1 MWGGGRGFS
10 CLAWMALQTEARL
23 TQDVTLTSGRG
34 VEAVIARLPGYKMTR
49 SSAFWGPMEPAHLR
63 LPPKSLL
70 TSGLAL
76 E

>member
-1 MWGGGRGFS
+1 
-10 CLAWMALQTEARL
+10 MALQTEARL

-34 VEAVIARLPGYKMTR
+34 VEAVIARLPGYKMTQ